1 MPRLGGKVRKKQQIE
16 FDDDQWSC
24 TVCTFQN
31 KIGTYKCSVRLLM
44 NFPFNFTVSK
54 VCEAP
59 RGSSTRKGGRIAEQI
74 IQKQQQ
80 TQLFAQYGDGSTSTI
95 EAGLKPRGGMEVTA
109 LHQHKTTLLLLI

>member
-1 MPRLGGKVRKKQQIE
+1 MQCMELFHI
-16 FDDDQWSC
+16 
-24 TVCTFQN
+24 
-31 KIGTYKCSVRLLM
+31 
-44 NFPFNFTVSK
+44 PFFNVTELK

-109 LHQHKTTLLLLI
+109 LHQHKKKTHFCYYYFNS

>member
-1 MPRLGGKVRKKQQIE
+1 MTTSGHVQCVPSRTKLAPINAAYG
-16 FDDDQWSC
+16 
-24 TVCTFQN
+24 
-31 KIGTYKCSVRLLM
+31 LL
-44 NFPFNFTVSK
+44 NHIPNFNFTVLK

-109 LHQHKTTLLLLI
+109 LHQHKKKTHVLLLLL

>member
-1 MPRLGGKVRKKQQIE
+1 MQCRDFLYIPFINN
-16 FDDDQWSC
+16 
-24 TVCTFQN
+24 TV
-31 KIGTYKCSVRLLM
+31 L
-44 NFPFNFTVSK
+44 K

-109 LHQHKTTLLLLI
+109 LHQHKKTHICYYYFNSLDRLLTRSESPTTFQLSSA